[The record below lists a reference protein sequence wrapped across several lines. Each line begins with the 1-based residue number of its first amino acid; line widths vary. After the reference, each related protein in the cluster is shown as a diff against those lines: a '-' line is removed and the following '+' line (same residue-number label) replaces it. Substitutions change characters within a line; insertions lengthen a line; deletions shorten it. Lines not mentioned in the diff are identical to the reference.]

1 MFPLQRMGT
10 RLYYYKVFVIVLYY
24 LVRNPLVIIFLHEL
38 VATLTHSF
46 LNPYNFL
53 PLNSPHLIF

>member
-1 MFPLQRMGT
+1 MGT

-38 VATLTHSF
+38 VANLTHSF